1 MDNLL
6 QISQKVN
13 TDIDPN
19 GAPESILAQNHNDI
33 LQMFL
38 RASGKYMGLP
48 YIIKTNYQGVISPG
62 ELFVS
67 GAFNTTIT
75 AFISPKTTD
84 GTDTQPILNIYKN
97 GDFFHLKDF
106 AGRSVYFTI
115 TNILDT
121 IDNNS
126 NQVFALTLEPFPSNI
141 NYSYQNAEQQVGV
154 VELIKST
161 DATKNFFQD
170 VELNLFW
177 NGRGF
182 TSEQPFSEYGKLIKR
197 KKFVS
202 KDTGGN
208 PYFKTI
214 KTKVLFLGVEVKGFS
229 NISNFEP
236 EIVIERYKRTH
247 LNKKN
252 NFDDPYYRSP
262 SKYRSTN
269 FYWDNVGMV
278 PVYNENTGMVD
289 MNSVERPMLIPI
301 VSEKKYY
308 DIKAENYFSQV
319 DPPKALGNQHFV
331 TFPKP
336 ATATIEDDSN
346 TYSRKIPRKQKG
358 YTHLRLRIR
367 IKIANDVYLYSPIM
381 SHLKIIDLMNWTDGL
396 PASELN
402 VIKYSYE

>member
-67 GAFNTTIT
+67 GAFNTIIT

-154 VELIKST
+154 VELIKSG
-161 DATKNFFQD
+161 DVSKNFFQG
-170 VELNLFW
+170 VEIDLFW
-177 NGRGF
+177 NRRGF
-182 TSEQPFSEYGKLIKR
+182 ASDRPDSDFWKEISRQKYIDKDPTGLEYYRTL
-197 KKFVS
+197 
-202 KDTGGN
+202 
-208 PYFKTI
+208 KTR
-214 KTKVLFLGVEVKGFS
+214 VYHLGVEVKNYDLIKDFKPR
-229 NISNFEP
+229 FL
-236 EIVIERYKRTH
+236 IERYKRPRR
-247 LNKKN
+247 NYGN
-252 NFDDPYYRSP
+252 RGQGREQANSP
-262 SKYRSTN
+262 AGYKFTQFFSDQIYTRIPN
-269 FYWDNVGMV
+269 GWGNI
-278 PVYNENTGMVD
+278 
-289 MNSVERPMLIPI
+289 ERPVVFDI
-301 VSEKKYY
+301 VSKQHYY
-308 DIKAENYFSQV
+308 DIRSENYFSQV

-336 ATATIEDDSN
+336 ASIKLNDDSVS
-346 TYSRKIPRKQKG
+346 YSRVVPKKRKG
-358 YTHLRLRIR
+358 HAHCRIR
-367 IKIANDVYLYSPIM
+367 M
-381 SHLKIIDLMNWTDGL
+381 IIDTPIGTLI
-396 PASELN
+396 SEPMVYFKITNQMLFDDIQN
-402 VIKYSYE
+402 ESDVIKYSFE